1 MHRYNRAAAILVAQE
16 VMTTFDAENGK
27 AGLSEGGNKVG
38 AGDAG
43 TPAHAA
49 MVTR

>member
-16 VMTTFDAENGK
+16 MVTAFDAENGK
-27 AGLSEGGNKVG
+27 AGLPEGGNQVG
-38 AGDAG
+38 AGDAW